1 MNTKSDKQETRKWA
15 KGISKEYQEKSV
27 RNIKKQETK
36 LITENYQQRKPSEL
50 TN

>member
-1 MNTKSDKQETRKWA
+1 MNTKSEKQEN
-15 KGISKEYQEKSV
+15 GQKESV
-27 RNIKKQETK
+27 KNIKKQETK